1 MWCYQ
6 NLKAKAVRQNLEPW
20 HEVPSW
26 SWSHRDVVLTT
37 GDDARG
43 RAREKKFLGF
53 SSPTAESRKK
63 QWSQGI
69 HLRKARVAGFEVL
82 CNSIPVLWYTSIFT
96 EWVLVPCF
104 QGDLTIR
111 VCTKCFRSPV
121 DRAAKLAAGV
131 QEGLSEVPEVRGSL
145 PGGKE
150 EPVYTGGT
158 SVSEIKRWGKTG
170 S

>member
-6 NLKAKAVRQNLEPW
+6 NLKAKTVRQNLEPW
-20 HEVPSW
+20 QEVPRW

-37 GDDARG
+37 GDDAQG
-43 RAREKKFLGF
+43 RAREKKSLGF
-53 SSPTAESRKK
+53 SLPTAESKKK

-69 HLRKARVAGFEVL
+69 HLREARVAGFVVL
-82 CNSIPVLWYTSIFT
+82 CNSIPVLWKTLLFT

-111 VCTKCFRSPV
+111 VCTKCFGSPV
-121 DRAAKLAAGV
+121 ERAA
-131 QEGLSEVPEVRGSL
+131 EVPEVRGSL

-150 EPVYTGGT
+150 EQVYTGGT
-158 SVSEIKRWGKTG
+158 SMSEVKRWGKTG